1 MKFLGLEVGS
11 WADIFSSL
19 ATFLATAVA
28 LFVAFHKKAKING
41 TAVSKEAQLWSKG
54 IFKSQINLT
63 ITMIFQNTGQ
73 EPVLIKQVRL
83 QRFFL
88 TKSIESK
95 NIKLPYVAKSFE
107 PIGYNVNDYTI
118 SVFNL
123 IPYVNKKHLLLKM
136 YTLDAFNKKS
146 KSNFFWL
153 KIKS

>member
-41 TAVSKEAQLWSKG
+41 TAVSK
-54 IFKSQINLT
+54 
-63 ITMIFQNTGQ
+63 